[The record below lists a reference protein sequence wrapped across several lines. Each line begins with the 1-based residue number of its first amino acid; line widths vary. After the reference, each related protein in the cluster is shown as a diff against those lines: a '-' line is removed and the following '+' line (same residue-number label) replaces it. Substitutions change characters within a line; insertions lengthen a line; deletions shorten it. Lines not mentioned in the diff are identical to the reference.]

1 VTISRTHGGS
11 GRQRTLRGSPP
22 VYQCRC
28 QCASPAAS
36 ADLIGSSAHCGMRV
50 RFLPSPREN
59 RAVIDE
65 LYSQAVLV
73 YIGKVGQL
81 DTPLLKTT
89 LLRPSAT
96 FFVRST
102 YSRPV

>member
-1 VTISRTHGGS
+1 MGAAGVSARFAAA
-11 GRQRTLRGSPP
+11 PP

-36 ADLIGSSAHCGMRV
+36 ADLIGSTAYCGMRV

-59 RAVIDE
+59 RAVTDE